1 MKALLELR
9 KLRAK
14 EKALK
19 AKIEATEMMAIV
31 EAQGMT
37 EGGKFTYKGHE
48 FVLDH
53 VDHFRIKCLD

>member
-1 MKALLELR
+1 MKALLALR

-19 AKIEATEMMAIV
+19 AKIEATEALAIG
-31 EAQGMT
+31 EAQDLT
-37 EGGKFTYKGHE
+37 EGGKFTYRGHE

>member
-1 MKALLELR
+1 MKALLALR

-19 AKIEATEMMAIV
+19 AKIEATEALAIV
-31 EAQGMT
+31 EAQDLT
-37 EGGKFTYKGHE
+37 EGGKFTYRGHE

>member
-1 MKALLELR
+1 MKALLALR

-19 AKIEATEMMAIV
+19 AKIEVTEALAIV
-31 EAQGMT
+31 EAQDLT
-37 EGGKFTYKGHE
+37 EGGKFTYRGHE

>member
-1 MKALLELR
+1 MKALLALR

-19 AKIEATEMMAIV
+19 AKIEATEALAIV
-31 EAQGMT
+31 EAQDLT
-37 EGGKFTYKGHE
+37 EGGKFPYRGHE

>member
-1 MKALLELR
+1 MKALLALR

-19 AKIEATEMMAIV
+19 AKIEATEALAIG
-31 EAQGMT
+31 EAQDLT
-37 EGGKFTYKGHE
+37 EGGKFTYRGHD